1 MRPLLKVSKI
11 FSFIASPILILI
23 GIINY
28 ISVIS
33 SFDLS
38 NSAQISGGMIY
49 LLLSVGSAIAI
60 FVSGFFIKPDSS
72 IGSKINI
79 YGTIFSLLSTLLHII
94 LAATLYSSSNFF
106 CVICIFGLPN
116 FLPFAFAI
124 SIPFLLSLLYIC
136 SLLLCN
142 KW

>member
-11 FSFIASPILILI
+11 FSFIAAPILILI

-28 ISVIS
+28 ISVTS

-38 NSAQISGGMIY
+38 NSAQISAGMIY
-49 LLLSVGSAIAI
+49 LLLSVGGAIAI

-79 YGTIFSLLSTLLHII
+79 YGTLFSLASTILHII
-94 LAATLYSSSNFF
+94 LAATLYSASSAILSSL
-106 CVICIFGLPN
+106 VYALPWYIIVH
-116 FLPFAFAI
+116 A
-124 SIPFLLSLLYIC
+124 LSLLAMFFSI
-136 SLLLCN
+136 N
-142 KW
+142 IKKTN

>member
-60 FVSGFFIKPDSS
+60 FVSGFFIKQIHQLVQKS
-72 IGSKINI
+72 IFMEH
-79 YGTIFSLLSTLLHII
+79 FSRLRVP
-94 LAATLYSSSNFF
+94 FF
-106 CVICIFGLPN
+106 I
-116 FLPFAFAI
+116 
-124 SIPFLLSLLYIC
+124 
-136 SLLLCN
+136 
-142 KW
+142 

>member
-28 ISVIS
+28 ISVTS

-60 FVSGFFIKPDSS
+60 FVSGFFIKPEHKWLNRMISPTPMS
-72 IGSKINI
+72 QTISLEYFI
-79 YGTIFSLLSTLLHII
+79 TIFL
-94 LAATLYSSSNFF
+94 F
-106 CVICIFGLPN
+106 
-116 FLPFAFAI
+116 
-124 SIPFLLSLLYIC
+124 
-136 SLLLCN
+136 
-142 KW
+142 

>member
-49 LLLSVGSAIAI
+49 LLLSVGGAIAI
-60 FVSGFFIKPDSS
+60 FVSGFLLNQIHQLVQKS
-72 IGSKINI
+72 I
-79 YGTIFSLLSTLLHII
+79 FMEQ
-94 LAATLYSSSNFF
+94 
-106 CVICIFGLPN
+106 
-116 FLPFAFAI
+116 
-124 SIPFLLSLLYIC
+124 
-136 SLLLCN
+136 LLCTSMV
-142 KW
+142 